1 MLSKSSVLRLRSFVP
16 LPPVA
21 VHQVAMLSSAP
32 LGSRRK
38 ERLRERSQRY
48 QARFAEDPDKPSLQA
63 LLRSLYMR
71 AHPDVIRHSQPDL
84 ADVNNASM
92 QVLNG
97 VLSTLKVH
105 NSFPPRL
112 NQAIPFHV
120 KTGDSIKSFELKLVT
135 AGGDSKRQLT
145 ESFSVFFREIGVL
158 QGKDFRWDKE
168 YFPEDEKV
176 LEP

>member
-1 MLSKSSVLRLRSFVP
+1 MLSKSAVVFLRSLRQWP
-16 LPPVA
+16 RVA
-21 VHQVAMLSSAP
+21 VCQGAPFSSAP

-38 ERLRERSQRY
+38 ERLRERAQRY
-48 QARFAEDPDKPSLQA
+48 QAKFAEDPDRPSLQA

-105 NSFPPRL
+105 NSYPPRL
-112 NQAIPFHV
+112 NQTIPFHV
-120 KTGDSIKSFELKLVT
+120 KTNDSIKSFELKLVT

-145 ESFSVFFREIGVL
+145 ESFAVFFREIGVL
-158 QGKDFRWDKE
+158 QGKDFRWDRE
-168 YFPEDEKV
+168 YFPEEEKGEE
-176 LEP
+176 L

>member
-1 MLSKSSVLRLRSFVP
+1 MASKTANTLQRHALRVGISSVPLRQLNGG
-16 LPPVA
+16 
-21 VHQVAMLSSAP
+21 P

-48 QARFAEDPDKPSLQA
+48 QARFVDDANKPNLQS
-63 LLRSLYMR
+63 LLRSLYLR
-71 AHPDVIRHSQPDL
+71 AHPDVIRHSEPAL

-105 NSFPPRL
+105 NSYPPRL
-112 NQAIPFHV
+112 SQVIPFHV

-135 AGGDSKRQLT
+135 AGGDSRRQLT
-145 ESFSVFFREIGVL
+145 ESFSVFFREAGIL
-158 QGKDFRWDKE
+158 QGRDFQWDKE
-168 YFPEDEKV
+168 YFPEEAR
-176 LEP
+176 EEEA